1 STTPTLHPAFA
12 KSFANG
18 DIKLLSSDNVLFP
31 MSSDTLS
38 RASGWFTAMFSLPQS
53 PPDLAAGKA
62 CQCIELSVTEPSQVL
77 CGLLSIISGIALPS
91 LDDIDFVESV
101 LYAADK
107 YDMPMPTAVL
117 RASALPIFLQKRPIR
132 VYAIACHMS
141 WEAEAKE
148 AASRTL
154 GLDIMAK
161 ENADDLGRLDTPYL
175 LKLFA
180 LHDKRRRQLAE
191 ALDNF
196 IIPAPIPAPAP
207 APWQGARACPCR
219 GPWWAFKLAWSREPW
234 RLARLR
240 EHDAPPSV
248 APEVDRLFNQKCSKC
263 ERAALEESAFKRIKQ
278 LFSQLPQTIEVSS
291 EA

>member
-1 STTPTLHPAFA
+1 
-12 KSFANG
+12 
-18 DIKLLSSDNVLFP
+18 

-53 PPDLAAGKA
+53 PPDLAAGNA

-91 LDDIDFVESV
+91 LDDIDFAESV

-141 WEAEAKE
+141 WEAEATE

-154 GLDIMAK
+154 GLDIVAK

-207 APWQGARACPCR
+207 APGLGQPFQFHDLGGGPALFAAPWQGARACPCR

-234 RLARLR
+234 RFARLR

-278 LFSQLPQTIEVSS
+278 LFSQLPETIEVSS